1 MDPTKTTF
9 SRFGGESDR
18 TRGRHLGLQLLG
30 ALALLALV
38 AAAVFSL
45 SALAPSVA
53 KASRPAFAAGQPATE
68 QLLLPV
74 QGNLPAAEA
83 AQRDYPL
90 ALLSSSAKVQGDYL
104 VVQGSVQNLADKPL
118 SGLLAVVTLYGRDKM
133 PRGSMD
139 ALVEK
144 DPLPPGEPS
153 AFRVTLK
160 GDPEAPLF
168 GIQFRQW
175 HVGNVPAR
183 DDRKG

>member
-1 MDPTKTTF
+1 MHGTKTTGTGF
-9 SRFGGESDR
+9 EKEAGPAFG
-18 TRGRHLGLQLLG
+18 RGLGLRLLG
-30 ALALLALV
+30 AVSLLVLV
-38 AAAVFSL
+38 AAATFSQ
-45 SALAPSVA
+45 SDLAPSVA
-53 KASRPAFAAGQPATE
+53 KASQPAFAAGQPATE

-118 SGLLAVVTLYGRDKM
+118 SGLLAVVTLYGQDKM

-144 DPLPPGEPS
+144 DPLPPGELS